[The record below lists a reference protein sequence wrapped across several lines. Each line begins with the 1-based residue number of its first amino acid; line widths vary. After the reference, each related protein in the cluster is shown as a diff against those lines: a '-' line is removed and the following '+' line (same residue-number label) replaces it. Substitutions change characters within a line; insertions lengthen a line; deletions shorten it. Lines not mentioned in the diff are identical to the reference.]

1 MGSIVRGKILRDD
14 LALYDGKTATA
25 TRTDASSGTITGLQ
39 LNDFVDV
46 LQVFGS
52 GTAKTVGTIDA
63 ALKYIGSS
71 SCCLRFSP
79 GTWTIDADVT
89 LPSTMSAHI
98 AAGCVFSVS
107 SGKTL
112 TFSGPVYVENPT
124 WFSGDGTVQHSLGA
138 QGFPGY

>member
-1 MGSIVRGKILRDD
+1 MGSIVRGKINRGD
-14 LALYDGKTATA
+14 LALWDGKNATT
-25 TRTDASSGTITGLQ
+25 TRVDASSGTITGLQ
-39 LNDFVDV
+39 VNDYVDV

-52 GTAKTVGTIDA
+52 GTARTLGTIDA
-63 ALKYIGSS
+63 AKTFIGSTS
-71 SCCLRFSP
+71 ACLMFSP
-79 GTWTIDADVT
+79 GTWTITDDIT
-89 LPSTMSAHI
+89 LPATLSNHI

-124 WFSGDGTVQHSLGA
+124 WFSGDGTVAHSLGA